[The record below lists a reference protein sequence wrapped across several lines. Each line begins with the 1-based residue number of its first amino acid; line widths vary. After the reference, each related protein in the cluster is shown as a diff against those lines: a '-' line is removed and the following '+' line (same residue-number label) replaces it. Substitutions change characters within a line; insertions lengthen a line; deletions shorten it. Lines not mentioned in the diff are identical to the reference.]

1 MHGVVLC
8 CIVVAFLC
16 GWYKEKRDVESKILS
31 CSLHTSDSSAVMET
45 LSYHG
50 SNISFIQCNQSI

>member
-31 CSLHTSDSSAVMET
+31 CSLHVVCILQIPAP
-45 LSYHG
+45 
-50 SNISFIQCNQSI
+50 